1 MLSGMAKRSRKRSG
15 ERSRLEKEDLLE
27 DSKSNVQGK
36 KNETNGLSD
45 KLDHIE
51 SFISSDGKS
60 FVIGKTGQTR
70 QLLTLREN
78 TVLPEEKENTA

>member
-1 MLSGMAKRSRKRSG
+1 MFPR
-15 ERSRLEKEDLLE
+15 E
-27 DSKSNVQGK
+27 
-36 KNETNGLSD
+36 KNETNRLSD

-60 FVIGKTGQTR
+60 LVIGMMFLKTGQTR

-78 TVLPEEKENTA
+78 TVYQKRNETSYDSVINSVYRTL

>member
-1 MLSGMAKRSRKRSG
+1 MFK
-15 ERSRLEKEDLLE
+15 
-27 DSKSNVQGK
+27 GK